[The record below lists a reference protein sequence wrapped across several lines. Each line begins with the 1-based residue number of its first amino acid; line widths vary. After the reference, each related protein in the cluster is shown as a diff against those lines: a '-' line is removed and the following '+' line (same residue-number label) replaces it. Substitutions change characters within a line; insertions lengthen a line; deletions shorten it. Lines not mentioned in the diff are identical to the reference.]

1 MRSLALL
8 AVLACCAIGPILTPA
23 DAGARNVIVVDGTGR
38 SGAALLARE
47 IQPGDTVTS
56 IDYPATVLWPSYDQ
70 SVQAGT
76 QALRAELAD
85 APDGT
90 IVIGY
95 SQGARIVGDV
105 LAEPQSADVS
115 GVVYS
120 DPRQAGSGIE
130 TQIELPGVLGA
141 TMSGERSAFT
151 VPVESKCIPTDGV
164 CDWDN
169 ADQLGSVVGYLRN
182 HTRYFN

>member
-1 MRSLALL
+1 MRSLTLL
-8 AVLACCAIGPILTPA
+8 AILGCVISPILAPA

-38 SGAALLARE
+38 SGAAVLAGE
-47 IQPGDTVTS
+47 IQPGDTVTEL
-56 IDYPATVLWPSYDQ
+56 DYPATVLWPSYDQ
-70 SVQAGT
+70 SVLAGT

-90 IVIGY
+90 LVIGY

-105 LAEPQSADVS
+105 LAEPQSADVT

-120 DPRQAGSGIE
+120 DPRQTGSGIE
-130 TQIELPGVLGA
+130 TEIALPGILGA
-141 TMSGERSAFT
+141 TMSGERGAFT

-164 CDWDN
+164 CDWRTD
-169 ADQLGSVVGYLRN
+169 DPLGSIVGYLQ
-182 HTRYFN
+182 HHQRYFD